1 MSRSLWPYKVVGLA
15 RQGKE
20 HPRPI
25 RLDQSKRH
33 SWETTA
39 SFFVYFLTSG
49 HSLNGNLYVTR
60 QPPKCFFF
68 QFFFLSSSSF
78 KFIYVPA
85 YLRLDV
91 KRAEQHRSSKIQ
103 EEFSLSRLVS
113 LDTCVV
119 HRVLRASTWPA
130 RFIFFSLVGQLL
142 LRLLVLHFLHKKSSS
157 SSSSLLTSSSYTHID
172 CLFCIFSSFGFLYQ
186 TKKTKKRETSY
197 FRRRNRSL
205 FQEKKTSGAEKK

>member
-103 EEFSLSRLVS
+103 EEFSLSLS
-113 LDTCVV
+113 LGLFRHVCSPPCVARVYLAAPV
-119 HRVLRASTWPA
+119 HLLLSCRPVAFTTSCSSFSTQK
-130 RFIFFSLVGQLL
+130 IFFFFFFSSY
-142 LRLLVLHFLHKKSSS
+142 LVLIYPYWLPVLYFFLVWFLVPNKKDEKEGN
-157 SSSSLLTSSSYTHID
+157 L
-172 CLFCIFSSFGFLYQ
+172 IFP
-186 TKKTKKRETSY
+186 
-197 FRRRNRSL
+197 
-205 FQEKKTSGAEKK
+205 